1 MHKDKIEYFKG
12 NLIQHGEH
20 NDRLY
25 LMKFSPLQAENLPYD
40 LITFADKNEY
50 SKIFIK
56 IPRHVAKCFH
66 SAGFIE
72 EALIPGFFYG
82 KEPAAFMSL
91 YLNPD
96 RASESHIDKINKTLK
111 LALGRKNSKIQI
123 NLSNHEKLKE
133 CHSEDLSAMADIY
146 QRIFAS
152 YPFPI
157 HDPKY
162 IRKTMDDHVHYFGIE
177 SEGKLVA
184 VASAEVDETS
194 QTAELTDFATLPEFR
209 GNHFSRYLISHMEK
223 TLKKEMIK
231 TTYTIARALSA
242 GMNIAFSQSGYRYA
256 GRLKNNTNIS
266 GNIESMNV
274 WYKSL
279 LE

>member
-1 MHKDKIEYFKG
+1 MHQDKIEYFKG
-12 NLIQHGEH
+12 NFIQHGKH

-25 LMKFSPLQAENLPYD
+25 LMRFSPLQAESLPYD
-40 LITFADKNEY
+40 LIKFADKNEY
-50 SKIFIK
+50 SKILTK
-56 IPRHVAKCFH
+56 IPGHAAKCFH

-72 EALIPGFFYG
+72 EALVPRFFHG

-96 RASESHIDKINKTLK
+96 RALENHIDEINKALK
-111 LALGRKNSKIQI
+111 LALSRKTLRIQL
-123 NLSNHEKLKE
+123 NLSNQEKLKK
-133 CHSEDLSAMADIY
+133 CHREDLSAMTGIY
-146 QRIFAS
+146 QQIFKS

-157 HDPKY
+157 HDPEY
-162 IRKTMDDHVHYFGIE
+162 ILKTMEGHVQYFGIE
-177 SEGKLVA
+177 SKGGLVA
-184 VASAEVDETS
+184 VASAEVDKTS

-209 GNHFSRYLISHMEK
+209 GNHFSNILIHHMEK
-223 TLKKEMIK
+223 KLKKEMIK
-231 TTYTIARALSA
+231 TTYTIARAISV
-242 GMNIAFSQSGYRYA
+242 GMNIAFQQSGYRYA

-279 LE
+279 L